1 MSLKKIL
8 VFLILLL
15 SVPTII
21 TVLKFSNTKSH
32 NAISFDNNKIHEKIT
47 LGDDRL
53 ITDYSHLINGKKI
66 GLITNQTGVT
76 SSGKHILDILAEYKG
91 ISLTAIFTP
100 EHGLDG
106 KSKAGEYIY
115 SYNHSTYNIPVYSL
129 YGQTRKPTKDML
141 KDIDVLIYDIQDIG
155 IRSYTYIST
164 LNYCMLAAKENNKTL
179 IVLDRPN
186 PLGGLTVEGYVAED
200 KYLSFV
206 GVDNLPVSHGMTIG
220 ELAKFFNRKI
230 DSKLEVVPMKNYER
244 SMTFQDT
251 GLTWIPTS
259 PMIPTLESAFN
270 YSATGIGEG
279 LKTAKMGNYFNWV
292 GGPNVDSEALAKK
305 LNNSKLPGVTFEAS
319 PTSDMGGV
327 NLHITNFKTY
337 TPAKTGIYVLVYI
350 KELIGYEIPKDPKAP
365 TMFEKIHGT
374 DKIGQYLE
382 EGKSPEEI
390 IKLYT
395 PKLEEFKKEREKYL
409 IYK

>member
-1 MSLKKIL
+1 MSFKNRFICTI
-8 VFLILLL
+8 LILSIPL
-15 SVPTII
+15 SFIFI
-21 TVLKFSNTKSH
+21 KFKDMKSNG
-32 NAISFDNNKIHEKIT
+32 ALSFQNNQTHEKVI

-53 ITDYSHLINGKKI
+53 ITDYSHLINGKRV

-76 SSGKHILDILAEYKG
+76 SSGKHIVDILAEYKG
-91 ISLTAIFTP
+91 ITLTAIFSP
-100 EHGLDG
+100 EHGLEG
-106 KSKAGEYIY
+106 KSKAGEYVY
-115 SYNHSTYNIPVYSL
+115 SYKHPQYNIPVYSL

-141 KDIDVLIYDIQDIG
+141 NDIDILIYDIQDIG

-164 LNYCMLAAKENNKTL
+164 LNYCMLAAKENGKSL

-206 GVDNLPVSHGMTIG
+206 GVDNLPVSYGMTIA
-220 ELAKFFNRKI
+220 ELASFFNRKI
-230 DSKLEVVPMKNYER
+230 DAKLEIVPMKNYKR

-292 GGPNVDSEALAKK
+292 GGPKVDSDVLAKK
-305 LNNSKLPGVTFEAS
+305 LNSSKLPGVTFEAA

-327 NLHITNFKTY
+327 NLKITNFKTY
-337 TPAKTGIYVLVYI
+337 NPAKTGIYVLVYI
-350 KELIGYEIPKDPKAP
+350 KDLIGYQIPKDPKAP

-374 DKIGQYLE
+374 DKIGLYLE
-382 EGKSPEEI
+382 EGKRPEDI
-390 IKLYT
+390 IRLYT
-395 PKLEEFKKEREKYL
+395 LELEKFKKEREKYL